1 MSGQRLNLFA
11 LPSQTSILFYLL
23 VAVLWGAIG
32 SNLFAERIIPLW
44 PLGLLLFLLPFYG
57 FLLRPDVE
65 QQKYNLAPPA
75 NGEYPLLL
83 ARIRELSAQVGLP
96 RPPALWLDRKPRQ
109 PIYSFGT
116 FRRLYIVISP
126 VQAQKLEDFLSNPS
140 KSSLADVQIIH
151 ELSHFRNGDTWQ
163 LGLLVELFRYSFQLM
178 GWAFVFLVGWGFLL
192 ILAKEAFLQ
201 FSLHDVITRL
211 PAESRELIEPLLLS
225 IFPTPEDLAA
235 VQEKARGIDL
245 RVVLDFVAYITF
257 AYVVLAAYLWL
268 FYRPLLWRVREYYA
282 DAGVFRIQKSALPF
296 LRFGRENN
304 KKTRKGTD
312 TVAGNSSVM
321 PRWLQTR
328 LDSARKFID
337 GDFWPDFGLR
347 YQALESPA
355 TVFYDWK
362 TIAKILG
369 GLVLALE
376 MFLATPV
383 TLSLYGKNPLVLPVI
398 GVTIGMLYFLLP
410 HIVLG
415 KKVFYDGLK
424 ILGVVALIR
433 ASGMLFT
440 LGLLWSLYFL
450 VPDLLFQILQSA
462 IYTTAGYA
470 GLEALELDLFEFLV
484 EASGRNI
491 LQIPI
496 VLLVQVSGFAL
507 ILFILRKMLTWY
519 GYLTTP
525 KRFQIIAFLNIVG
538 ISLALGF
545 FALPAAISLL
555 EQQMPDLTWI
565 AVGFLLLLILLVWF
579 YLLNRRYASIC
590 SNCGKVIPAYHFSMN
605 CEQCDSPALAWLV
618 QDEK

>member
-1 MSGQRLNLFA
+1 MSGSRLNLFA

-44 PLGLLLFLLPFYG
+44 PLGLFLFILPFYG

-65 QQKYNLAPPA
+65 KQKYNLAPPA
-75 NGEYPLLL
+75 NGEYPFLL

-96 RPPALWLDRKPRQ
+96 RAPMLWLDHKRSQ

-116 FRRLYIVISP
+116 FRRWYVVISP
-126 VQAQKLEDFLSNPS
+126 AQAQKLEDFLSNPS

-151 ELSHFRNGDTWQ
+151 ELSHFRNGDIWQ
-163 LGLLVELFRYSFQLM
+163 LGFLVELFRYSFQLM
-178 GWAFVFLVGWGFLL
+178 GWAFVFLLGYGFLL
-192 ILAKEAFLQ
+192 ILAKDAFLQ
-201 FSLHDVITRL
+201 FSLNDVITRL
-211 PAESRELIEPLLLS
+211 PADFRPLLEPLLLS

-245 RVVLDFVAYITF
+245 NLVLDFVAYITF
-257 AYVVLAAYLWL
+257 AYVALAAYLWL

-282 DAGVFRIQKSALPF
+282 DAGIFRIQKSVLPF
-296 LRFGRENN
+296 HRFVLENN
-304 KKTRKGTD
+304 KIRKSVGDAT
-312 TVAGNSSVM
+312 GNSSAM
-321 PRWLQTR
+321 PRWLQTKF
-328 LDSARKFID
+328 DTVRKFID

-376 MFLATPV
+376 VFLATPV

-398 GVTIGMLYFLLP
+398 GVTIGMIYFLLP
-410 HIVLG
+410 HIILG
-415 KKVFYDGLK
+415 KKVFLDGLK
-424 ILGVVALIR
+424 ILGIVALIR
-433 ASGMLFT
+433 ASGLFLT

-450 VPDLLFQILQSA
+450 APDLLFQVLQSA

-470 GLEALELDLFEFLV
+470 GLESLELSLFEFLV

-496 VLLVQVSGFAL
+496 VLLVQTSGFAL
-507 ILFILRKMLTWY
+507 ILFIFRKMLTWY
-519 GYLTTP
+519 GYLTNP
-525 KRFQIIAFLNIVG
+525 KRFQTIAFLNIVG
-538 ISLALGF
+538 ISLALSI
-545 FALPAAISLL
+545 FALPAGMSLL
-555 EQQMPDLTWI
+555 HQKMPELAWI
-565 AVGFLLLLILLVWF
+565 AIGLLLIFILLAWF
-579 YLLNRRYASIC
+579 YLLNRRYAC
-590 SNCGKVIPAYHFSMN
+590 VCPNCGEVIPAYQFSVN
-605 CEQCDSPALAWLV
+605 CEQCASPAFAWLV